1 MATHLD
7 GLSEVDL
14 DPVGAMF
21 VRGGVEGAQ
30 PPVDE
35 VGGHVP
41 AAVVVV
47 RPDGPAG
54 LGQASVEAGYKN
66 KRTKACQGSWVQIY
80 TYTQVRLEA

>member
-1 MATHLD
+1 MANHLD

-21 VRGGVEGAQ
+21 VPGGVEGAQ

-54 LGQASVEAGYKN
+54 LGQASVEAGCKN
-66 KRTKACQGSWVQIY
+66 KTCQGSWVQIY